1 MAALLARSAR
11 LVSAASAVEA
21 RAVLAARTVEP
32 REALNRLLTL
42 LRVEIVAV
50 DGAQVE
56 IARTVY
62 LAFGRASG
70 HRARLSYGD
79 TFPYALARA

>member
-1 MAALLARSAR
+1 M
-11 LVSAASAVEA
+11 V
-21 RAVLAARTVEP
+21 P
-32 REALNRLLTL
+32 L

-56 IARTVY
+56 IARAAY
-62 LAFGRASG
+62 LAFGQASG
-70 HRARLSYGD
+70 HPARLSYGD